1 MSQLELIKKVPTIE
15 IKIVEDVQL
24 IIDSDA
30 KIFHTRSTEITT
42 NEDTE

>member
-24 IIDSDA
+24 IIDRDA